1 MAKRLS
7 NQNFFKQVLESWGE
21 EVAKA
26 GKDAVAKGAE
36 KIAADAKAL
45 CPVDTGKLRDSI
57 HVEYKKEGAIAS
69 VVADAETGEGYYYGR
84 IVEYSPCTGK
94 PFLTPAIDSNASSI
108 RNDVIAAMREASRKA
123 LK

>member
-26 GKDAVAKGAE
+26 GKEAVAKGAE
-36 KIAADAKAL
+36 KIADAKAL
-45 CPVDTGKLRDSI
+45 CQVDTGKLRDSI

-84 IVEYSPCTGK
+84 IVEYSPYTGK

-108 RNDVIAAMREASRKA
+108 RNDVITAMREASRKA